1 MVQQRSL
8 MNLLRVTVSSRLEYG
23 LHLAMCAS
31 KTVME
36 KLQRVQNAAMR
47 IVTGAAKPTAC
58 DALRFWLGLNSV
70 RGQQQTA
77 AAQAFLKTLTTP
89 THPLHEEVVNRRDE
103 LVDQRLKT
111 VRSWIVDARKMV
123 EEVTQQENIKE
134 IVWVESDVRVRTAR
148 IGGRYWRDRAEE
160 VNMSEVYEW
169 LHQEDP
175 TVVIATDGS
184 LREDITAW
192 GGAVWREGRLCFEW
206 SAAKEGRSSSF
217 RAESEA
223 LDALF
228 WLEHNTD
235 RRDKVVILTDSLSLV
250 SKMES
255 GVVRENWLEVIRR
268 IVAWVT
274 VCYIPG
280 HSGLKWNEKADRLA
294 GAAQPIGMVQRTP
307 GDVLS
312 GELGVLTRRS
322 LRNILEGEGPMQWL
336 EPPPL

>member
-1 MVQQRSL
+1 M
-8 MNLLRVTVSSRLEYG
+8 
-23 LHLAMCAS
+23 
-31 KTVME
+31 
-36 KLQRVQNAAMR
+36 
-47 IVTGAAKPTAC
+47 
-58 DALRFWLGLNSV
+58 

-89 THPLHEEVVNRRDE
+89 THPLHEEIMNRRDE
-103 LVDQRLKT
+103 LVNQMLKM
-111 VRSWIVDARKMV
+111 VRSWAVDARKMV
-123 EEVTQQENIKE
+123 EEVTQQENIRE

-148 IGGRYWRDRAEE
+148 IGGRDWRDRAEM

-169 LHQEDP
+169 LYQEDP

-206 SAAKEGRSSSF
+206 SAAKERRSSSF

-223 LDALF
+223 LKDALF
-228 WLEHNTD
+228 WIGHNTD
-235 RRDKVVILTDSLSLV
+235 RSDKVVILTDSLSLV

-268 IVAWVT
+268 VEASVT

-280 HSGLKWNEKADRLA
+280 HSGLKWNEKAYKLA
-294 GAAQPIGMVQRTP
+294 GSAQPIGMLVRTP
-307 GDVLS
+307 SDVLADIKRKVRDGEKEDQRKS
-312 GELGVLTRRS
+312 WSVERLEERGRHYGEGACVPERGRRRAMFNQLELGVLTRRS
-322 LRNILEGEGPMQWL
+322 LQNACRVSGTSISLIPGEILEK
-336 EPPPL
+336 